1 MISQDQL
8 MDIARRALRISSADQ
23 TEVVVH
29 CNQGFLTRFA
39 QNRIHQN
46 VGVEDIRVTVK
57 AIKGKKIGVASANA
71 IDQETLSRV
80 VVQALEIALRQKEN
94 GDFHSLPQPSATSAT
109 DIKTH
114 FENTARFSASERA
127 AAVKIIVDRAGKDGL
142 QAAGAFTTEEEETAV
157 VNSLGLA
164 AYQQASRADL
174 NTVMMSD
181 AGGTGFAQSLA
192 ANADSIH
199 PAELADEAAGKCTAG
214 GHPEELERGK
224 YTVFLEPYAVG
235 ELLNFLAYL
244 GFGATAYRERRSFLS
259 GKLGQPITGPAITIW
274 DDGLDKQ
281 GLPMPFDFEGV
292 PKQKVVLIENG
303 VARGVVYDS
312 FEAHLAQTV
321 STGHALPAG
330 STFGPIPMNL
340 FLKTGDRAPVDLL
353 QTIEQGVYV
362 TRFHYTNVVEPV
374 STTITGM
381 TRDGTFL
388 IENGKLS
395 RPIKNLRFTQNILA
409 ALSTTRGI
417 SSRPR
422 IVEGLVGV
430 TVAPAMIIDNFNF
443 SSETEF

>member
-1 MISQDQL
+1 MIGPDRL
-8 MDIARRALRISSADQ
+8 METARQALRNSSADQ

-29 CNQGFLTRFA
+29 CNQGYLTRFA

-46 VGVEDIRVTVK
+46 VGVEDARVTVR

-71 IDQETLSRV
+71 IDPETLSRV
-80 VVQALEIALRQKEN
+80 MGQALEIAVRQKEN
-94 GDFHSLPQPSATSAT
+94 GDFHSLPQPSGTAVS

-114 FENTARFSASERA
+114 FENTARFSANERA
-127 AAVKIIVDRAGKDGL
+127 AAVKIIVGRAVKDGL

-157 VNSLGLA
+157 VNSLGLE
-164 AYQQASRADL
+164 AYQKASRADL
-174 NTVMMSD
+174 NTVMMSVS
-181 AGGTGFAQSLA
+181 GGTGFAQSLA

-199 PAELADEAAGKCTAG
+199 PIELADEAAGKCASSG
-214 GHPEELERGK
+214 QPEELERGR

-274 DDGLDKQ
+274 DDGLDGH

-303 VARGVVYDS
+303 TARGVVYDS
-312 FEAHLAQTV
+312 FEAHLAKTA

-330 STFGPIPMNL
+330 STFGPIPMSL
-340 FLKTGDRAPVDLL
+340 FLKTGDRAPEDLL
-353 QTIEQGVYV
+353 RGVERGVYV

-388 IENGKLS
+388 IKDGRLTQ
-395 RPIKNLRFTQNILA
+395 PVKNLRFTQNILEA
-409 ALSTTRGI
+409 FKNVRGI
-417 SSRPR
+417 SSRSR
-422 IVEGLVGV
+422 IVEGLAGV
-430 TVAPAMIIDNFNF
+430 TVTPAMVIDNFNF